1 MNAALKATKKKT
13 RSPSEL
19 PPQDELLRTCIR
31 PGRTVELI
39 LDTDFEHDA
48 IDVRSSN
55 IYDIDKQGRVILAQT
70 TPRISRLS
78 QGKSIELTVLAQFHD
93 VPGGQWLRVGYR
105 TKILEILDNV
115 TIEGERYRAIVVVEG
130 PKELTRF
137 TLRLNYRVVPTIEDN
152 LRLFLLPSKQELPIL
167 DISAGGVKFSHPK
180 DIPFKH
186 RSIIRLALVAGG
198 KVVPLNAEV
207 VRGNE
212 PLGGRRNPL
221 ETTAVQ
227 FHQVPPETKRQLV
240 SIIQEISRRQLAKR
254 SGLLEE
260 D

>member
-1 MNAALKATKKKT
+1 ML
-13 RSPSEL
+13 
-19 PPQDELLRTCIR
+19 TCIR

-39 LDTDFEHDA
+39 LDTDFDHDA
-48 IDVRSSN
+48 IDVRSTN

-78 QGKSIELTVLAQFHD
+78 RGKGVELTVLAQFHD

-105 TKILEILDNV
+105 TKILEIMDNV
-115 TIEGERYRAIVVVEG
+115 TIAGERYGAIVLVAG
-130 PKELTRF
+130 PKELTQF
-137 TLRLNYRVVPTIEDN
+137 TLRLNYRVVPAMEDK
-152 LRLFLLPSKQELPIL
+152 LQLFMLPSKRQLPIL
-167 DISAGGVKFSHPK
+167 DISAGGVKFSHPA
-180 DIPFKH
+180 DLPFKY
-186 RSIIRLALVAGG
+186 RSIIRLALVSRG
-198 KVVPLNAEV
+198 KVLPLNAQV

-212 PLGGRRNPL
+212 PLGGRQSSL

-227 FHQVPPETKRQLV
+227 FHQVTPETKRHLV
-240 SIIQEISRRQLAKR
+240 SIIQDISRRQLARR

>member
-1 MNAALKATKKKT
+1 M
-13 RSPSEL
+13 
-19 PPQDELLRTCIR
+19 RTCIR

-39 LDTDFEHDA
+39 LDTDFDHDA
-48 IDVRSSN
+48 IDVRSTN

-70 TPRISRLS
+70 NPRISRLS
-78 QGKSIELTVLAQFHD
+78 QGNSVELTVLAQFHD

-105 TKILEILDNV
+105 TKILQILDNV
-115 TIEGERYRAIVVVEG
+115 TIEGERYAAIVVVEG
-130 PKELTRF
+130 PKELSRF
-137 TLRLNYRVVPTIEDN
+137 TLRLNYRIVPAIEDK
-152 LRLFLLPSKQELPIL
+152 LQLFMLPSKRQLPIL
-167 DISAGGVKFSHPK
+167 DISAGGVKFSHPA
-180 DIPFKH
+180 DIAFKY

-198 KVVPLNAEV
+198 KVLPLNAQV

-212 PLGGRRNPL
+212 PLGGRKSSL

-227 FHQVPPETKRQLV
+227 FHQVPPETKRHLV
-240 SIIQEISRRQLAKR
+240 SIIQEISRRQLARR

>member
-1 MNAALKATKKKT
+1 MNAALKAIRLKT

-19 PPQDELLRTCIR
+19 PPQEELFRTCIR

-78 QGKSIELTVLAQFHD
+78 QGQNIELTVLAQFHD

-105 TKILEILDNV
+105 TKILQLLDNV
-115 TIEGERYRAIVVVEG
+115 TIEGERYGAIVVVEG
-130 PKELTRF
+130 PQELSRF
-137 TLRLNYRVVPTIEDN
+137 TLRLNYRIVPTSEDN
-152 LRLFLLPSKQELPIL
+152 LRLFLLPSKKTLPIL
-167 DISAGGVKFSHPK
+167 DISAGGVKFSHPP

-186 RSIIRLALVAGG
+186 RSIIRLALVAED
-198 KVVPLNAEV
+198 KVLPLNAMV

-212 PLGGRRNPL
+212 KLGGRSHAL

-227 FHQVPPETKRQLV
+227 FHQVPPETKRHLV
-240 SIIQEISRRQLAKR
+240 SIIQKISRRQLAKR

-260 D
+260 E